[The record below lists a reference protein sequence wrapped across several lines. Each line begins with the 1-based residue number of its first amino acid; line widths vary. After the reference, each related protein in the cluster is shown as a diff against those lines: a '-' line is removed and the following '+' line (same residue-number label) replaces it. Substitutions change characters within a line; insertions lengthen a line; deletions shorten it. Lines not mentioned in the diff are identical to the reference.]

1 MPEESLTPQQE
12 RDAEI
17 RAMLEEASAVVPDS
31 LREMVLTMNIQHTG
45 RTLQQILGPGSESL
59 LPADDTMMKPHRI
72 AAALQI
78 WARRRL
84 RRQQTRL
91 ELVRWARQV
100 SSVTRKL
107 KQRLSGAKMPP
118 QLPPQRLVIFAG
130 TSRLRFRMRNF
141 LWAEGSAM
149 PRQFDQAMMTLAPS
163 TTSDDEL
170 LRARTGGLGALWK
183 GHDLGGRPAMS
194 VAHEGVVHASLQLR
208 VKTLLEKRRKQGAT
222 VLSTVPL
229 RDAEGSVVLNADG
242 TPQMGPPIRAADA
255 FQLKNPTAD
264 GATIA
269 LKPPPPPMR
278 ALRLGVRN
286 YPNEGCTGLHMKP
299 DAPRTLAHL
308 VDVRG
313 KIRSVVLAMN
323 ATGGDDDGPPPEN
336 PIGYSE
342 LYNGIRFEKCAEIGA
357 PLQEA
362 WGYAVSERLF
372 NIWRRLGLSKDG
384 EPYK

>member
-1 MPEESLTPQQE
+1 
-12 RDAEI
+12 
-17 RAMLEEASAVVPDS
+17 
-31 LREMVLTMNIQHTG
+31 
-45 RTLQQILGPGSESL
+45 
-59 LPADDTMMKPHRI
+59 
-72 AAALQI
+72 
-78 WARRRL
+78 
-84 RRQQTRL
+84 
-91 ELVRWARQV
+91 
-100 SSVTRKL
+100 
-107 KQRLSGAKMPP
+107 
-118 QLPPQRLVIFAG
+118 
-130 TSRLRFRMRNF
+130 
-141 LWAEGSAM
+141 
-149 PRQFDQAMMTLAPS
+149 
-163 TTSDDEL
+163 
-170 LRARTGGLGALWK
+170 
-183 GHDLGGRPAMS
+183 MS

-242 TPQMGPPIRAADA
+242 TPQMGPPTRAADA